1 MHGILTKMKT
11 TEQIIDLI
19 AERIGLLYHHNPL
32 MYGGTPEGVETLLFY
47 YHLLWAE
54 IVDRVD
60 DWRTVHLEQI
70 MVEDAGSMAFSGKYR
85 VDHPEATDSEA
96 AKYATSQW
104 RKISDKL
111 GVPIKHEEIIKDLER
126 DLGPKSTWKF

>member
-1 MHGILTKMKT
+1 MKT
-11 TEQIIDLI
+11 TEEIIDLI
-19 AERIGLLYHHNPL
+19 ADKIGFIYHHNPL

-60 DWRTVHLEQI
+60 DWRTVYSDQLTA
-70 MVEDAGSMAFSGKYR
+70 EDAGSRTFSGKYR
-85 VDHPEATDSEA
+85 LDHPEATDRVA
-96 AKYATSQW
+96 IKYATDQW

-111 GVPIKHEEIIKDLER
+111 GVPIKHEEIVKELER